1 MDNNMTPEDLEKF
14 IHRELRALPP
24 RKAPAGFEARMQAAL
39 AARMAAATT
48 TSVKV
53 DAPAAVTAVVPMTLE
68 QAIHRELRALPLRP
82 APRTLES
89 RVLAEIE
96 RRATVAWYH
105 RSWSYWPMPVRAV
118 FLVLGTAFAA
128 VAVAAFYR
136 LSQGAAAET
145 VLHDVAT
152 GFGWFTRLV
161 AAVSWTF
168 NIIQQL
174 VAAIPPLWL
183 YGGLAFI
190 GSLYAVFVGVGA
202 AAYRYLYRR
211 N

>member
-1 MDNNMTPEDLEKF
+1 MNKKMTPEELEQF
-14 IHRELRALPP
+14 IHRELRALPA
-24 RKAPAGFEARMQAAL
+24 RKAPAGFEARLQAAV
-39 AARMAAATT
+39 AAR
-48 TSVKV
+48 
-53 DAPAAVTAVVPMTLE
+53 TAVSAHTASAEQLE
-68 QAIHRELRALPLRP
+68 QLVHRELRTLPLRP
-82 APRTLES
+82 APRTLEA

-105 RSWSYWPMPVRAV
+105 RSWSYWPAAVRAV
-118 FLVLGTAFAA
+118 FLVLGTGFAA
-128 VAVAAFYR
+128 AGIAAFYQ

-145 VLHDVAT
+145 VMHDVGT
-152 GFGWFTRLV
+152 GFGWLTRIV
-161 AAVSWTF
+161 AVVSWSF
-168 NIIQQL
+168 NFFQQL